1 MKDAGTGAVF
11 AQTNDA
17 AANEVVAFAR
27 GDDGTLERIAAF
39 ATGGKGTGT
48 AHLASQG
55 SVVLADGGR
64 LLLVANA
71 GSADVSVFRIDSDR
85 LTLVDRQGSAGAMP
99 TSIAVHDR
107 LVYVLNA
114 GAPAGVVGFTIGD
127 GGALTRLPGGVREL
141 GAGSD
146 PAQASFSPDGKA
158 LVVTDRGTDGIA
170 VLAIGADGIAGE
182 PMAQPAAGQTPY
194 GFDFT
199 SAGLLVVTEA
209 FGGAIGAAAASS
221 YTLALGAGLTVRS
234 GSVGDTRSEVCWA
247 VVTNDDRFA
256 YVTNFGDG
264 TISSYAIGADGSIEL
279 REPVAA
285 TTNLGV
291 KGVRDEAL
299 TADGRYLYALDAD
312 AGKIFGFRVEAD
324 GRLSPVGE
332 AAGMPATVAGLAAF

>member
-1 MKDAGTGAVF
+1 MKGASIGNVF

-17 AANEVVAFAR
+17 AVNKVVAFAR
-27 GDDGTLERIAAF
+27 GDDGALTR
-39 ATGGKGTGT
+39 TGEYSTDGRGTGK

-55 SVVLADGGR
+55 SVVLTDGGR

-71 GSADVSVFRIDSDR
+71 GSDDISSFRIGDDGLS
-85 LTLVDRQGSAGAMP
+85 LVGRTSSGGTTP
-99 TSIAVHDR
+99 TSIAVHGDR
-107 LVYVLNA
+107 VYVLNA
-114 GAPAGVVGFTIGD
+114 GPAANVSGFTIAEAGSLVPVA
-127 GGALTRLPGGVREL
+127 GAVRAL
-141 GAGSD
+141 GEGSD
-146 PAQASFSPDGKA
+146 PAQASFSPDGRT
-158 LVVTDRGTDGIA
+158 LVVTDRAANGIA
-170 VLAIGADGIAGE
+170 VLPIGADGIAGE
-182 PMAQPAAGQTPY
+182 PRVQPSAGQTPY

-199 SAGLLVVTEA
+199 SGGVLVVTEA

-221 YTLALGAGLTVRS
+221 YALSSQGIALRS

-264 TISSYAIGADGSIEL
+264 TISSYAIDADGSIEL
-279 REPVAA
+279 RDPVAA

-324 GRLSPVGE
+324 GRLSPVAE
-332 AAGMPATVAGLAAF
+332 AEGVPATVAGLAAS